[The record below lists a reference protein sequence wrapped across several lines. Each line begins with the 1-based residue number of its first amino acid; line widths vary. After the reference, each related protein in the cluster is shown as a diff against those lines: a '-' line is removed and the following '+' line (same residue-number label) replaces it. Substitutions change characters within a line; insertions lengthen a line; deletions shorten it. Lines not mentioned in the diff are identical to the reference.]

1 MYAITERGQ
10 QVLTANP
17 ERVDLRVLAQ
27 FPELAAFRSARQTAE
42 EEDQP
47 QQPHQTL
54 LDMDGVSVHETTPQ
68 ERIASAYREL
78 RAALIAELLDSISEQ
93 DSDFFEKL
101 VLDVLQAMGYGGS
114 REDAANG

>member
-1 MYAITERGQ
+1 MP
-10 QVLTANP
+10 LTQTGSTCACSLSSLSL
-17 ERVDLRVLAQ
+17 LRFAPPAQ
-27 FPELAAFRSARQTAE
+27 PAE

-47 QQPHQTL
+47 EQPHQTL
-54 LDMDGVSVHETTPQ
+54 LAVDGASVHEATPQ

-93 DSDFFEKL
+93 DSEFFEKL

-114 REDAANG
+114 RRGCR